1 VPDDTD
7 QYHEGAMIILSFS
20 RWWIVTFLILTLS
33 AAWIWFSRLPTPTLD
48 ADRIPAPRENFPAPD
63 FALTTFDGESK
74 TLSSQ
79 RGKVVI
85 VNLWASWCGPC
96 RAEMPALKKIY
107 EANRQRGLVVFA
119 VNSTFQD
126 NEQDARLFARDLN
139 LTFDLL
145 LDPDGAVSRRY
156 LLRALPS
163 TFFIDRR
170 GIIRTVIVGGPMS
183 EATLQTQVETLLAES
198 G

>member
-1 VPDDTD
+1 MIVLSSSHWRVFTFLLLML
-7 QYHEGAMIILSFS
+7 GASWVGFS
-20 RWWIVTFLILTLS
+20 RV
-33 AAWIWFSRLPTPTLD
+33 PTPMLD

-63 FALTTFDGESK
+63 FTLTTFDGESK

-79 RGKVVI
+79 RGRVVI

-96 RAEMPALKKIY
+96 RAEMPALKKVY
-107 EANRQRGLVVFA
+107 EANRHRGLEVFA

-126 NEQDARLFARDLN
+126 DERDARLFARDLN
-139 LTFDLL
+139 LSFTLL

-163 TFFIDRR
+163 TFFIDKR
-170 GIIRTVIVGGPMS
+170 GVIRTVIVGGPMS
-183 EATLQTQVETLLAES
+183 EATLQTQVESLLAD
-198 G
+198 GK